1 MTDGCFEVLPS
12 FVLANSFF
20 LYRRLNPGLGI
31 SSVSG
36 AGIVDFFVVF
46 IEFVGFTPEL
56 KFTLYKECAEF

>member
-20 LYRRLNPGLGI
+20 LHSRLNLGPGI

-36 AGIVDFFVVF
+36 TGVVDFFGVF
-46 IEFVGFTPEL
+46 IKFVGFAIEL
-56 KFTLYKECAEF
+56 KFALYKKHSEF